1 MRGFATPKQ
10 GMRGPKTGDAGLKTG
25 DLGTPKKGAS
35 PVDALR

>member
-10 GMRGPKTGDAGLKTG
+10 GDAGLKTG
-25 DLGTPKKGAS
+25 DLGTPKKGGS